1 MSTDGE
7 QNGQHVLSVA
17 AQRIAR
23 TYAEALY
30 RAADQQ
36 GQVDSVY
43 EELDSLLKDLLP
55 ADRQGWLFFA
65 NPTIS
70 RHHKQEVIAKLF
82 KDRASPLFYNFLQ
95 VLNGH
100 ERLNLLRG
108 IRIEMRNMIDE
119 RDRIL
124 RVPVRT
130 AVPLADD
137 QRQRLE
143 EGLRN
148 YFNMN
153 PILET
158 AVDPELLGGLVVRIG
173 DMVYDTSVRTKLDK
187 IRNDI
192 LARSSHEIQS
202 RRDRFS
208 PERGD

>member
-1 MSTDGE
+1 MTVNGE
-7 QNGQHVLSVA
+7 QPSQHFVSVS

-30 RAADQQ
+30 RAAGQQ
-36 GQVDSVY
+36 ADALY
-43 EELDSLLKDLLP
+43 EELDSLLTDLLP
-55 ADRQGWLFFA
+55 ADQQGWEFFA
-65 NPTIS
+65 NPTVG
-70 RHHKQEVIAKLF
+70 RHHKQAVIEKLF

-95 VLNGH
+95 VLNEH
-100 ERLNLLRG
+100 ERLDLLPA
-108 IRIEMRNMIDE
+108 IRAELRKLIDE
-119 RDRIL
+119 RDHVL

-143 EGLRN
+143 HGLREQ
-148 YFNMN
+148 FQMN
-153 PILET
+153 PVLEP

-173 DMVYDTSVRTKLDK
+173 DWVYDTSVRTKLDK

-208 PERGD
+208 SERGD